1 MDEQDKKSLGGAL
14 FLDEGDDYGDEGAE
28 ERSVVT
34 PAKRGQ
40 NKSSAAKA
48 PSNGRGRSAPRAG
61 ASAARVDKPSEST
74 LRAKP
79 NGVSLT
85 AEADGD
91 DYGDDSE
98 LQDDDAL
105 LGDDNVDDGL
115 DGGDAAEGTPAPA
128 IDDDKANEA
137 ADILFEILERM
148 SLETEVEVQDDAEQI
163 VLNVDGPDSGRVI
176 GKKGQTLDALQF
188 LINKIVNRFP
198 EGRRHVV
205 VDCNGYRG
213 RHDKGLTQLAK
224 REAKRAVEIGKV
236 ITLEPMNA
244 RDRRVVHLSLA
255 KFTNVE
261 TSSEGEGL
269 HRRIKIVPKGASQ
282 RSGRNNNRSRPRVQ
296 NRRDGYPEASSPAAT
311 PTDD

>member
-14 FLDEGDDYGDEGAE
+14 FLDESGDDYDADDME
-28 ERSVVT
+28 ERPVVSPT
-34 PAKRGQ
+34 RSGAKR
-40 NKSSAAKA
+40 SSAAKA
-48 PSNGRGRSAPRAG
+48 PSASKNRNGALEAIPTSPRADKLDG
-61 ASAARVDKPSEST
+61 SETSHTGTTDEANGSGFDDESAVREDDDLS
-74 LRAKP
+74 
-79 NGVSLT
+79 
-85 AEADGD
+85 GD
-91 DYGDDSE
+91 DDF
-98 LQDDDAL
+98 
-105 LGDDNVDDGL
+105 
-115 DGGDAAEGTPAPA
+115 GDAATAAGEGTPA

-148 SLETEVEVQDDAEQI
+148 ALDTEVEVQDDAEQI
-163 VLNVDGPDSGRVI
+163 VLNVDGPDAGRVI

-213 RHDKGLTQLAK
+213 RHDRGLTQMAK

-282 RSGRNNNRSRPRVQ
+282 RNGRNSRSRPRVQ
-296 NRRDGYPEASSPAAT
+296 NRRDGYPEASAPKTT
-311 PTDD
+311 PSGE